1 MIERPREDL
10 RAVVLFVILLLAG
23 LPIAVWLDLRDIT
36 QNALIRQVTDLD
48 HVITGIRSYYADNV
62 VRRVLDTPGHSLV
75 TSNYANVRG
84 AIPIPATF
92 SIELGSVVDANQNA
106 ITYRFVSDYPFKRR
120 APHLLDAWER
130 ASLAAFRADP
140 EARRDRSLVTWHGF
154 DSQVRLVAPII
165 MGQTCVSCHNT
176 HPDSPKRDWR
186 VGDVRGI
193 QEISIVAPIATNL
206 WSFKYLLAYFAIAGI
221 ASVSFIALQRRQT
234 KVIRAINEQLAKTNE
249 FLASISAK
257 IKRYIS
263 PQIYDAIFSGKADT
277 TIKTQRKKLTIF
289 FSDIKDF
296 TSTTERLQPE
306 ELADLLGEYLTE
318 MANIALAHG
327 GTVDKFVGDAILVF
341 FGDPTTRGVAEDA
354 KAALRM
360 AVAMQQRIGE
370 LSARWRRRGIER
382 PFRVRMGINT
392 GYCNVGNFGSADR
405 MDYTIVGAE
414 VNLTSR
420 LESMAE
426 PGTICL
432 TYETFALVR
441 DIAIGH
447 ALDPIA
453 AKGISH
459 DVVPYVI
466 DGLIGESGAARDVIS
481 EHRGGLDL
489 YLDLT
494 KIEAADTDRVRS
506 VLRDAMTALD
516 ERPLA

>member
-1 MIERPREDL
+1 
-10 RAVVLFVILLLAG
+10 
-23 LPIAVWLDLRDIT
+23 
-36 QNALIRQVTDLD
+36 
-48 HVITGIRSYYADNV
+48 
-62 VRRVLDTPGHSLV
+62 
-75 TSNYANVRG
+75 
-84 AIPIPATF
+84 
-92 SIELGSVVDANQNA
+92 
-106 ITYRFVSDYPFKRR
+106 
-120 APHLLDAWER
+120 
-130 ASLAAFRADP
+130 
-140 EARRDRSLVTWHGF
+140 
-154 DSQVRLVAPII
+154 

-193 QEISIVAPIATNL
+193 QEISIEAPIATNL
-206 WSFKYLLAYFAIAGI
+206 WSFKYLLAYFVIAGI
-221 ASVSFIALQRRQT
+221 ASVSFIALARRQT
-234 KVIRAINEQLAKTNE
+234 EVIRAINDQLGKTNE

-257 IKRYIS
+257 IARYIS

-341 FGDPTTRGVAEDA
+341 FGDPATRGVAEDA
-354 KAALRM
+354 KTALRM

-370 LSARWRRRGIER
+370 LAARWRRRGIER

-414 VNLTSR
+414 VNLASR
-420 LESMAE
+420 LESLAE

-441 DIAIGH
+441 DIAI
-447 ALDPIA
+447 ARELAPIA
-453 AKGISH
+453 VKGISH
-459 DVVPYVI
+459 DVVRYVVE
-466 DGLIGESGAARDVIS
+466 GLIAEGTMAPDVIS

-489 YLDLT
+489 YLDFAQ
-494 KIEAADTDRVRS
+494 IEAADADRVRS

-516 ERPLA
+516 ERPRGRPAQ